1 MSGRI
6 PQSFINDLLERV
18 DIREV
23 VEARVKLKRTGKN
36 YVGLCP
42 FHDEKT
48 GSFSVSP
55 DKQFYYCFSCKASG
69 TALTF
74 LIEYDGLDFVSAV
87 ESLASSAGIEVPRES
102 RKNPDTRKVEQNL
115 YQVMERAAR
124 YYQQMLK
131 SHGDAESAVSYL
143 KNRGLS
149 GLSAK
154 DFGMGFAPDGWN
166 GLGAALKDIKE
177 ADLLA
182 AGLVVKSEKGRVY
195 DRFRNR
201 IMFPIKDLR
210 GRVIA
215 FGGRVLGDEQPKYM
229 NSPETP
235 IFHKSRELYGLF
247 EARRAVR
254 RLNSLILVEGYMDV
268 IALAQH
274 GVPNAVATLGT
285 ATSTEHLDKLYRYAS
300 EVVCCFDGD
309 KAGRAAAWK
318 TLELALPVL
327 KEGRQLKF
335 MFLPEGDDPD
345 SLAHREGKDA
355 FQARVVQAMPCI
367 EYLYRR
373 LTEQLDLDLID
384 DRARLGELALP
395 HIRLVP
401 KGLLR
406 QMMMSRLSELTQLQ
420 LVELY
425 SAAGLEAGTGS
436 AVPGSGLSRVVPA
449 AKQPNKGLKRI
460 SKHLLTIALQQ
471 PGFVAKLPDSS
482 KQFLLEDL
490 PDESLFSK
498 VIRLLVNDPD
508 MDAATLLAALSGE
521 SHHGLLVDLAQKPSV
536 LNQSNLLVEF
546 LEGVEKLKLSSGD
559 AHRKMLIQEM
569 KKAGTSEGLATYWAL
584 KQKEG
589 RKNDD

>member
-18 DIREV
+18 DIREII
-23 VEARVKLKRTGKN
+23 EARIKLKRTGKN

-69 TALTF
+69 TVLTF
-74 LIEYDGLDFVSAV
+74 LMEYEGLDFISAV
-87 ESLASSAGIEVPRES
+87 ESLASIAGIEVPRES
-102 RKNPDTRKVEQNL
+102 RKDPDTRKAEQNL
-115 YQVMERAAR
+115 YQVMERAAL

-131 SHGDAESAVSYL
+131 NHADAKSAVSYL

-154 DFGMGFAPDGWN
+154 DFGMGFAPEGWN
-166 GLGAALKDIKE
+166 GLGTALKDIRE
-177 ADLLA
+177 ADLLN

-210 GRVIA
+210 GRIIA

-235 IFHKSRELYGLF
+235 IFHKGRELYGLF

-254 RLNSLILVEGYMDV
+254 RLNSLVLVEGYMDV

-285 ATSTEHLDKLYRYAS
+285 ATSTDHLDKLYRYAS

-318 TLELALPVL
+318 TLELALPAL

-345 SLAHREGKDA
+345 SLAHREGKEA
-355 FQARVVQAMPCI
+355 FQERVVQAMPCI
-367 EYLYRR
+367 EYLFRR
-373 LTEQLDLDLID
+373 LTEQLDLALID

-406 QMMMSRLSELTQLQ
+406 QLMMSRLSELTQLP
-420 LVELY
+420 LADLY
-425 SAAGLEAGTGS
+425 TTADLEAGD
-436 AVPGSGLSRVVPA
+436 VKPA
-449 AKQPNKGLKRI
+449 KFNDIPAPKQPNKGLKRI
-460 SKHLLTIALQQ
+460 SKHLLTIALKH
-471 PGFVAKLPDSS
+471 PDFVAKLPDSS

-490 PDESLFSK
+490 HGDSLFGK
-498 VIRLLVNDPD
+498 VIRLLVNDPE
-508 MDAATLLAALSGE
+508 MEAATLLAALSGQP
-521 SHHGLLVDLAQKPSV
+521 HHALLVDLAQKPSV
-536 LNQSNLLVEF
+536 LDHKSLLVEF
-546 LEGVEKLKLSSGD
+546 LEGVEKLMLSSGD
-559 AHRKMLIQEM
+559 AHRKLLIQEI
-569 KKAGTSEGLATYWAL
+569 KKAGSSEGLAAYWAL
-584 KQKEG
+584 KQQKQAKEPT
-589 RKNDD
+589 K